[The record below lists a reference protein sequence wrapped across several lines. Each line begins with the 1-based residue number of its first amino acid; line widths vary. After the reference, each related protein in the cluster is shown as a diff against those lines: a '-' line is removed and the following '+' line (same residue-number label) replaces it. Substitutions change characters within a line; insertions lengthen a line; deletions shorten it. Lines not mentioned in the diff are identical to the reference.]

1 MDRFKYFLDYI
12 WNFKYMKKIDS
23 ARLSK
28 QKLESFIHLCIL
40 FRKDVGSD
48 FKTDSFCVTN
58 FCFLHL
64 FTDLY
69 TQVRKTTFTFSAICA
84 YSGDRVGRLAK
95 ATIRIKF
102 LRWSRIWFR
111 NSSIFKIED
120 SRLLFRFFFLHV

>member
-1 MDRFKYFLDYI
+1 MSVNYVGI
-12 WNFKYMKKIDS
+12 KKEVRAKLNHIRDQRKNLIRRVALS
-23 ARLSK
+23 DLLYLRLANRARCVV
-28 QKLESFIHLCIL
+28 FFPDLCTL

-84 YSGDRVGRLAK
+84 YSGGRVGMLAK
-95 ATIRIKF
+95 ATFRINF
-102 LRWSRIWFR
+102 LR
-111 NSSIFKIED
+111 
-120 SRLLFRFFFLHV
+120 